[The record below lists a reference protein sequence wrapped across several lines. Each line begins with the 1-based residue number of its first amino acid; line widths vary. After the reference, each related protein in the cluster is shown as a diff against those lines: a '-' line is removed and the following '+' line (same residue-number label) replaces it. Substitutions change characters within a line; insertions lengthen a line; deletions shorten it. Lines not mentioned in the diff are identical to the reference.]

1 MHLAAQLR
9 TLEPTGLVAG
19 ARVVRHRFLGPGA
32 CSPTKL
38 VEDERAPET
47 SPPLATY
54 TQRGHRERSGVTAE
68 SGEQREERF
77 RDVYDSV
84 RARVL
89 AYALRRT
96 SSPED
101 AADVV
106 AETFAIAWRRLD
118 DVPMGDDRILWFYAT
133 ARRVLANHHRR
144 VRRRDELIDRI
155 GGELRCGLARVESV
169 DSDRVTLLDAFRRL
183 PEADREL
190 LMLAGWD
197 GLDSAELARLLGC
210 SRTAVR
216 IRLHRARARLTREM
230 GTAESCRE
238 TAERSRTLTVTKATP
253 EPDATSS
260 FHAGRQKG

>member
-1 MHLAAQLR
+1 M
-9 TLEPTGLVAG
+9 
-19 ARVVRHRFLGPGA
+19 
-32 CSPTKL
+32 
-38 VEDERAPET
+38 
-47 SPPLATY
+47 
-54 TQRGHRERSGVTAE
+54 
-68 SGEQREERF
+68 
-77 RDVYDSV
+77 
-84 RARVL
+84 L

-106 AETFAIAWRRLD
+106 AETFAVAWRRLD
-118 DVPMGDDRILWFYAT
+118 DLPTGDDRILWFYAT

-155 GGELRCGLARVESV
+155 ASELRCGLVHVESV
-169 DSDRVTLLDAFRRL
+169 DTDRVALLAAFRRL
-183 PEADREL
+183 GEADREL

-197 GLDSAELARLLGC
+197 GLDSAELARLLRC

-230 GTAESCRE
+230 GSVESCRE
-238 TAERSRTLTVTKATP
+238 TSGRSRTLTVPEATL
-253 EPDATSS
+253 EPDAESS

>member
-1 MHLAAQLR
+1 M
-9 TLEPTGLVAG
+9 
-19 ARVVRHRFLGPGA
+19 
-32 CSPTKL
+32 
-38 VEDERAPET
+38 
-47 SPPLATY
+47 
-54 TQRGHRERSGVTAE
+54 TAD
-68 SGEQREERF
+68 GREQREKLF

-118 DVPMGDDRILWFYAT
+118 DVPTGDDRILWFYAT

-155 GGELRCGLARVESV
+155 GGELRCGLAHVESV
-169 DSDRVTLLDAFRRL
+169 DTDRVALLAAFRRL
-183 PEADREL
+183 DEADREL
-190 LMLAGWD
+190 LMLAGWE
-197 GLDSAELARLLGC
+197 GLDSAELARLLRC

-216 IRLHRARARLTREM
+216 IRLHRARARLAREM
-230 GTAESCRE
+230 GSAEARGE
-238 TAERSRTLTVTKATP
+238 TSAGSRTLTVTEAP
-253 EPDATSS
+253 LEPDATSS

>member
-1 MHLAAQLR
+1 V
-9 TLEPTGLVAG
+9 G
-19 ARVVRHRFLGPGA
+19 
-32 CSPTKL
+32 
-38 VEDERAPET
+38 D
-47 SPPLATY
+47 
-54 TQRGHRERSGVTAE
+54 RERSGVTADRL
-68 SGEQREERF
+68 EQREERF

-89 AYALRRT
+89 AYAIRRT

-101 AADVV
+101 AADIV

-118 DVPMGDDRILWFYAT
+118 DVPTGDDRILWFYTT

-144 VRRRDELIDRI
+144 VRRRDELVDRI
-155 GGELRCGLARVESV
+155 GVELRCGLAHVDSV
-169 DSDRVTLLDAFRRL
+169 DTDRVALLAAFRRL
-183 PEADREL
+183 GEADREL
-190 LMLAGWD
+190 LMLAGWE
-197 GLDSAELARLLGC
+197 GLDSAELARLLRC

-230 GTAESCRE
+230 TSLESGRE
-238 TAERSRTLTVTKATP
+238 TSGGSRTLTVTKATP